1 MRRISAGVLAAV
13 LALAGCKS
21 TDSKS
26 TGKEPGGTAASRTK
40 KKDGASQKW
49 LDPSARLPGADTAVP
64 KAKNWG
70 TDPKSPNFNA
80 KAEAQD
86 AVGGRVVDAGGRPAK
101 NVFIRVDAVN
111 TPAGGTGSGALGI
124 MTDQNGY
131 FFTRGL
137 KPGQAYNLTAEATQD
152 GKPLVG
158 TMQTQVPNPIITIVL
173 REDNGLPPV
182 NRTKPADGGRDFPPP
197 PAESENIPAMGL
209 GSPRTPHTPRPTPTD
224 AAFAPGNGATRPVP
238 ATIGTPPSVV
248 PSVGPPPQ
256 PDDLS
261 NPARP
266 ERPEN
271 VAGAPG
277 TPFTPPA
284 VNIPGPPALPPSL
297 PNPVPPSPNRKQSS
311 VRPGA
316 NFVLIDTLERNWD
329 FATDRSGSIVLLEFV
344 TTSCPNC
351 KPVVPILKDLQSRYA
366 ADGLQVV
373 AVLCDEVPLRQRTAA
388 AAKYAHDNHTN
399 YAVYVEPGP
408 QTGTVR
414 DNYRVEGYPTA
425 VLLDSTGAVL
435 WKGHPAKR
443 AELEAA
449 VRRAVG
455 R

>member
-1 MRRISAGVLAAV
+1 MRRVGAGIFVAV

-21 TDSKS
+21 TDSKP
-26 TGKEPGGTAASRTK
+26 TGREPTGAAASRTK
-40 KKDGASQKW
+40 SKDPAQQKW
-49 LDPSARLPGADTAVP
+49 LDPSSRLPGADTNVP
-64 KAKNWG
+64 RAKNWG

-86 AVGGRVVDAGGRPAK
+86 AVGGKVVDGGGRAAK

-111 TPAGGTGSGALGI
+111 APAGGTGAGGLGI

-137 KPGQAYNLTAEATQD
+137 KPGQTYNLTAEATQD

-158 TMQTQVPNPIITIVL
+158 TMQTRVPNPIITIIL
-173 REDNGLPPV
+173 REDNGQP
-182 NRTKPADGGRDFPPP
+182 KPAADGASDGFPPP
-197 PAESENIPAMGL
+197 PADSDHIPPL
-209 GSPRTPHTPRPTPTD
+209 GASNPHTPRPTPTD
-224 AAFAPGNGATRPVP
+224 AAFSPGNGANRPVP
-238 ATIGTPPSVV
+238 ATIGSPPGVV
-248 PSVGPPPQ
+248 PSVGPLPA
-256 PDDLS
+256 PDDLAS
-261 NPARP
+261 PTKP
-266 ERPEN
+266 LHPEN
-271 VAGAPG
+271 VADGPRS
-277 TPFTPPA
+277 PFTPPT
-284 VNIPGPPALPPSL
+284 VNIPGPPGLPPPL
-297 PNPVPPSPNRKQSS
+297 PNPVLPKETPERKQSL

-329 FATDRSGSIVLLEFV
+329 FATDKSGSFVLLEFV
-344 TTSCPNC
+344 TTACPNC
-351 KPVVPILKDLQSRYA
+351 KPAVPVLKDLQSRYG

-373 AVLCDEVPLRQRTAA
+373 AVLCDEVPQRQRTAA
-388 AAKYAHDNHTN
+388 AARYARDNNTN

-414 DNYRVEGYPTA
+414 DHFRVEGYPTA
-425 VLLDSTGAVL
+425 ILLDATGSVL

-443 AELEAA
+443 AEIEAA